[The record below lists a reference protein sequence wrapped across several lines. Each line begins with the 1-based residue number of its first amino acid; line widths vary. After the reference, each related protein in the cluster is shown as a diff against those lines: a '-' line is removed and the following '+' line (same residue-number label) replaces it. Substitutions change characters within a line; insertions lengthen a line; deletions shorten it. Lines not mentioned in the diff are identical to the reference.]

1 MTPFNSEVLKSGQ
14 VRERRERALAVLSA
28 ALEAVDPIQAI
39 RRQVSL
45 SGQTLHIGER
55 TYDWGRFRHIYVIGG
70 GKAGGSMAQA
80 IEQVLGQ
87 RVTAGLVNVK
97 YGYGAETE
105 IVHLNEAGHPLPDAD
120 GVAGTKQIAELARQA
135 TEADLVICLISGG
148 GSALMTLPAEG
159 ITLADVKSLTDALLR
174 CGATINEIN
183 AVRKHL
189 SQIKGGNLA
198 RLAHPAEI
206 VSLILSDVVGNP
218 LDVIASG
225 PTVADTTTFA
235 YAYGVIEKYGLL
247 EELPRSIVERLRRG
261 KDSLI
266 PETPKEGDAAFTRT
280 HNLIIASNEVA
291 AEAALVKAEGLGF
304 HTLLL
309 STFVEGEAR
318 EVAKVFAAM
327 AKEILHS
334 GHPVPR
340 PACVVAGGETT
351 VTVRGS
357 GLGGRNQEMALSA
370 ALEIAGLEDVMIIP
384 LATDG
389 TDGPTDAA
397 GAIADG
403 STLQRASLLLQE
415 VGLSAAKFLADNDS
429 YHFFQRLGDLLITG
443 PTNTNVNDLTFVF
456 VFGK

>member
-1 MTPFNSEVLKSGQ
+1 MTTRFNPEVLKSGKI
-14 VRERRERALAVLSA
+14 RERRERALAVLAA
-28 ALEAVDPIQAI
+28 ALEAVDPINAI
-39 RRQVSL
+39 KRQMSL
-45 SGQTLHIGER
+45 SDDTLRIGQR
-55 TYDWGRFRHIYVIGG
+55 TYDLGRYRNIYVIGG

-80 IEQVLGQ
+80 VEEILGQ
-87 RVTAGLVNVK
+87 RVTAGLINVK
-97 YGYGAETE
+97 YGYRAETE
-105 IVHLNEAGHPLPDAD
+105 IIGLNEAGHPIPDAA
-120 GVAGTKQIAELARQA
+120 GMAGTNQMAALARQA
-135 TEADLVICLISGG
+135 TDEDLVLCLISGG

-159 ITLADVKSLTDALLR
+159 ITLADMKSLTNAFLR

-198 RLAHPAEI
+198 HLAYPAEI

-235 YAYGVIEKYGLL
+235 DAYGVIEKYGLL
-247 EELPRSIVERLRRG
+247 EEIPASIVARLQQG
-261 KDSLI
+261 KDGVI
-266 PETPKEGDAAFTRT
+266 PDTPKEGAESFART

-291 AEAALVKAEGLGF
+291 AEAAITKAGELGF
-304 HTLLL
+304 HALLL

-318 EVAKVFAAM
+318 EVAKVFAAI
-327 AKEILHS
+327 AKEIINS
-334 GHPVPR
+334 GRPIPR

-351 VTVRGS
+351 VTVRGN

-370 ALEIAGLEDVMIIP
+370 ALEIASLEDVMIIP

-403 STLQRASLLLQE
+403 STLRRASLLLQDM
-415 VGLSAAKFLADNDS
+415 GLSATQYLADNDS
-429 YHFFQRLGDLLITG
+429 YHFFQQLGDLLITG
-443 PTNTNVNDLTFVF
+443 PTNTNVNDLTFTF
-456 VFGK
+456 VF

>member
-1 MTPFNSEVLKSGQ
+1 M
-14 VRERRERALAVLSA
+14 
-28 ALEAVDPIQAI
+28 
-39 RRQVSL
+39 
-45 SGQTLHIGER
+45 
-55 TYDWGRFRHIYVIGG
+55 
-70 GKAGGSMAQA
+70 
-80 IEQVLGQ
+80 
-87 RVTAGLVNVK
+87 
-97 YGYGAETE
+97 
-105 IVHLNEAGHPLPDAD
+105 
-120 GVAGTKQIAELARQA
+120 
-135 TEADLVICLISGG
+135 
-148 GSALMTLPAEG
+148 
-159 ITLADVKSLTDALLR
+159 KSLTDAFLR

-189 SQIKGGNLA
+189 SQTKGGNLA

-206 VSLILSDVVGNP
+206 ASLILSDVVGNP

-235 YAYGVIEKYGLL
+235 DAYGVIEKYSLL
-247 EELPRSIVERLRRG
+247 EVLPRPIVERLRQG
-261 KDSLI
+261 AEGLI
-266 PETPKEGDAAFTRT
+266 PETPKVGAEAFTRT

-291 AEAALVKAEGLGF
+291 AEAAMAKAEGLGF

-318 EVAKVFAAM
+318 EVAKVFAAL

-334 GHPVPR
+334 GRPVSR

-351 VTVRGS
+351 VTIRGK

-370 ALEIAGLEDVMIIP
+370 ALEIAGLEEVMIIP

-403 STLQRASLLLQE
+403 STLRRAQE
-415 VGLSAAKFLADNDS
+415 AGLSAPQYLADNDS
-429 YHFFQRLGDLLITG
+429 YHFFQQLGDLLITG
-443 PTNTNVNDLTFVF
+443 PTNTNVNDLTFTF
-456 VFGK
+456 VF

>member
-1 MTPFNSEVLKSGQ
+1 MTPFDPEVLKSGKT
-14 VRERRERALAVLSA
+14 RERRERALAVLST
-28 ALEAVDPIQAI
+28 ALEAVDPVKAI
-39 RRQVSL
+39 ERQVSL
-45 SGQTLHIGER
+45 SDETLRIGQR
-55 TYDWGRFRHIYVIGG
+55 TYDLSHYRNIYVIGG
-70 GKAGGSMAQA
+70 GKASGSMAQA
-80 IEQVLGQ
+80 VEEILGQ

-105 IVHLNEAGHPLPDAD
+105 IVRLNEAGHPIPDAA
-120 GVAGTKQIAELARQA
+120 GMAGTKQMVELARQA
-135 TEADLVICLISGG
+135 TDEDLVICLISGG

-159 ITLADVKSLTDALLR
+159 ITLTDVKSLTDALLR
-174 CGATINEIN
+174 CGATINETN

-189 SQIKGGNLA
+189 SQTKGGNLA
-198 RLAHPAEI
+198 RLAYPAEI
-206 VSLILSDVVGNP
+206 VSLILSDVVGSP

-235 YAYGVIEKYGLL
+235 DAYGVIEKYGLL
-247 EELPRSIVERLRRG
+247 EELPSPIVERLRRG
-261 KDSLI
+261 KEGLI
-266 PETPKEGDAAFTRT
+266 AETPKQGAESFART
-280 HNLIIASNEVA
+280 YNLIIASNEVA
-291 AEAALVKAEGLGF
+291 AEAAMAKAEGLGF

-318 EVAKVFAAM
+318 EVARVFAAV
-327 AKEILHS
+327 AKEIINS
-334 GHPVPR
+334 GRPVSR

-351 VTVRGS
+351 VTVRGH

-403 STLQRASLLLQE
+403 STLRRAQQA
-415 VGLSAAKFLADNDS
+415 GLSAPQYLADNDS
-429 YHFFQRLGDLLITG
+429 YHFFQQLGDLLITG
-443 PTNTNVNDLTFVF
+443 PTNTNVNDLTFTF
-456 VFGK
+456 VF

>member
-1 MTPFNSEVLKSGQ
+1 MTLFNLKVLKSGQ
-14 VRERRERALAVLSA
+14 TRERRERALAILSA
-28 ALEAVDPIQAI
+28 ALEAVDPIKAI
-39 RRQVSL
+39 KRQVSL
-45 SGQTLHIGER
+45 SGETLRIGQR
-55 TYDWGRFRHIYVIGG
+55 TYDLGRYRHVYVIGG
-70 GKAGGSMAQA
+70 GKASGSMAQA
-80 IEQVLGQ
+80 VEDILGQ

-97 YGYGAETE
+97 YGYGAETA
-105 IVHLNEAGHPLPDAD
+105 IIRLNEAGHPIPDAA
-120 GVAGTKQIAELARQA
+120 GLAGTKQMANLARQA
-135 TEADLVICLISGG
+135 TAEDLVLCLISGG
-148 GSALMTLPAEG
+148 GSALMPLPAEG

-189 SQIKGGNLA
+189 SQTKGGNLA
-198 RLAHPAEI
+198 RLAYPAEI
-206 VSLILSDVVGNP
+206 VSLILSDVVGSP

-235 YAYGVIEKYGLL
+235 DAFGVIEKYSLL
-247 EELPRSIVERLRRG
+247 EELPRSIVERLWRG
-261 KDSLI
+261 KEGII
-266 PETPKEGDAAFTRT
+266 PETPKEGDESFTRT

-291 AEAALVKAEGLGF
+291 AEAAIAKAEALGF

-318 EVAKVFAAM
+318 EVARVFAAV

-334 GHPVPR
+334 GRPLPP

-351 VTVRGS
+351 VTVRGR

-403 STLQRASLLLQE
+403 STLRRASLLLQE
-415 VGLSAAKFLADNDS
+415 TGLSATHYLADNDS
-429 YHFFQRLGDLLITG
+429 YHFFQQLGDLLITG
-443 PTNTNVNDLTFVF
+443 PTNTNVNDLTFTLVF
-456 VFGK
+456 

>member
-1 MTPFNSEVLKSGQ
+1 MMTVFDPVVLKSGQ
-14 VRERRERALAVLSA
+14 VRERRERALDILSA
-28 ALEAVDPIQAI
+28 ALEAVDPVNAI
-39 RRQVSL
+39 KRQVSL
-45 SGQTLHIGER
+45 SDETLRIGRR
-55 TYDWGRFRHIYVIGG
+55 TYDLTRYHHIYVIGG

-80 IEQVLGQ
+80 VEDILGQ

-97 YGYGAETE
+97 YGYGAETG
-105 IVHLNEAGHPLPDAD
+105 IIRLNEAGHPLPDAA
-120 GVAGTKQIAELARQA
+120 GMAGTKHMAELARKA
-135 TEADLVICLISGG
+135 TDEDLVICLISGG
-148 GSALMTLPAEG
+148 GSALMTLPVEG
-159 ITLADVKSLTDALLR
+159 ITLADMRSLTDAFLH

-189 SQIKGGNLA
+189 SQTKGGNLA

-225 PTVADTTTFA
+225 PTVPDTTTFA
-235 YAYGVIEKYGLL
+235 DAYDVIEKYGLL
-247 EELPRSIVERLRRG
+247 EELPSPIVERLRRG
-261 KDSLI
+261 KAGLI
-266 PETPKEGDAAFTRT
+266 PETPKEGAAAFTRT
-280 HNLIIASNEVA
+280 YNLIIASNEVA
-291 AEAALVKAEGLGF
+291 AEAALSKAEELGF

-318 EVAKVFAAM
+318 EVAKVFAAV
-327 AKEILHS
+327 AREILHS
-334 GHPVPR
+334 GRPVPQ

-351 VTVRGS
+351 VTIRGG
-357 GLGGRNQEMALSA
+357 GLGGRNQEMVLSA

-403 STLQRASLLLQE
+403 STLQRAQAAS
-415 VGLSAAKFLADNDS
+415 LSATQYLANNDS
-429 YHFFQRLGDLLITG
+429 YHFFQKLGDLLITG
-443 PTNTNVNDLTFVF
+443 PTKTNVNDLMFTFVF
-456 VFGK
+456 

>member
-1 MTPFNSEVLKSGQ
+1 MFDPAVLKSGKT
-14 VRERRERALAVLSA
+14 RERREPALAILSA
-28 ALEAVDPIQAI
+28 ALEAVDPANAI
-39 RRQVSL
+39 KRQVSL
-45 SGQTLHIGER
+45 SDDTLRIGQR
-55 TYDWGRFRHIYVIGG
+55 TYDLTHYRNIYVIGG

-80 IEQVLGQ
+80 VEEILGR

-105 IVHLNEAGHPLPDAD
+105 IAHLNEAGHPIPDAA
-120 GVAGTKQIAELARQA
+120 GMAGTRQMAELARQA
-135 TEADLVICLISGG
+135 TDEDLVLCLISGG

-198 RLAHPAEI
+198 RLAYPAEI
-206 VSLILSDVVGNP
+206 VSLILSDVVGSP

-225 PTVADTTTFA
+225 PTVPDPTTFA
-235 YAYGVIEKYGLL
+235 DACGVIEKYGLL
-247 EELPRSIVERLRRG
+247 DELPNPIVERLWQG
-261 KDSLI
+261 AEGLI
-266 PETPKEGDAAFTRT
+266 PETPKVGAEAFTRT

-291 AEAALVKAEGLGF
+291 AEAATTKAKELGF
-304 HTLLL
+304 NALLL

-318 EVAKVFAAM
+318 EVARVFAAI
-327 AKEILHS
+327 AREILHS
-334 GHPVPR
+334 GRPLPR

-351 VTVRGS
+351 VTIRGK

-370 ALEIAGLEDVMIIP
+370 ALEIAGLEEVMIVP
-384 LATDG
+384 LASDG

-403 STLQRASLLLQE
+403 STLRRAQAA
-415 VGLSAAKFLADNDS
+415 GLSAAQYLADNDS
-429 YHFFQRLGDLLITG
+429 YHFFQQLGDLLVTG
-443 PTNTNVNDLTFVF
+443 PTNTNVNDLTFTF
-456 VFGK
+456 VF

>member
-1 MTPFNSEVLKSGQ
+1 MMTVFDPAVLKTGQ
-14 VRERRERALAVLSA
+14 ARERREQALAVLSA
-28 ALEAVDPIQAI
+28 ALEAVDPVKAI

-45 SGQTLHIGER
+45 SDQTLGIGER
-55 TYDWGRFRHIYVIGG
+55 TYDLGRYRHIYVIGG
-70 GKAGGSMAQA
+70 GKASGSMAQA

-87 RVTAGLVNVK
+87 QVTDGLVNVK

-105 IVHLNEAGHPLPDAD
+105 IVHVNEAGHPLPDAA
-120 GVAGTKQIAELARQA
+120 GLAGTKQMAELAQQA
-135 TEADLVICLISGG
+135 TDEDLVICLISGG
-148 GSALMTLPAEG
+148 GSALMTLPADE

-198 RLAHPAEI
+198 RLAYPAEI
-206 VSLILSDVVGNP
+206 VTLILSDVVGNP

-225 PTVADTTTFA
+225 PTVPDTTTFA
-235 YAYGVIEKYGLL
+235 DAYGVIEKYGLL
-247 EELPRSIVERLRRG
+247 EELPRPIVERLRRG
-261 KDSLI
+261 KEGLLA
-266 PETPKEGDAAFTRT
+266 ETPKEGDEVFTRT
-280 HNLIIASNEVA
+280 HNLIMASNEVA
-291 AEAALVKAEGLGF
+291 AEAALAKAEELGF

-318 EVAKVFAAM
+318 EVARVLAAV

-334 GHPVPR
+334 GRPAPR

-351 VTVRGS
+351 VTVRGQ
-357 GLGGRNQEMALSA
+357 GVGGRNQEMALSA
-370 ALEIAGLEDVMIIP
+370 ALEIAGLEDAMIIP

-403 STLQRASLLLQE
+403 STLRRAQE
-415 VGLSAAKFLADNDS
+415 VGLSATQYLANNDS
-429 YHFFQRLGDLLITG
+429 YHFFQQLGDLLFTG
-443 PTNTNVNDLTFVF
+443 PTNTNVNDLTLTFVF
-456 VFGK
+456 